1 MTTTPK
7 QPELGVFL
15 PIGKNG
21 FIVSTTKPAAD
32 GSFELNKQVAIL
44 AERIG
49 LDFVLSMAKWR
60 GFGGPSDHW
69 GSAHESLVLMAAL
82 AQVTERVKIW
92 ATVHALLIHPVVAAK
107 MMATL
112 DHASNGRS
120 GLNVVAGSYPDEF
133 KQMGLWRPE
142 LDHDQRY
149 RLTREWL
156 TAVKRLWREKRVD
169 LKGDFFTLEDCVC
182 EPKPLA
188 QPRPELIC
196 AGSSEVGMR
205 FAAEEADSLFLNGR
219 SDQDLR
225 DSSHRAKA
233 IAAESGKTLKTYAM
247 FIVVPGATDRE
258 AEARVQRYIDGVDQ
272 EAVGTMLASY
282 GVKPDGSRNGL
293 VVRAR
298 EGFMS
303 SRVAGGPATLCQ
315 RIEETIRTGD
325 LDGLMLIFP
334 DYLPDMEMF
343 GRDVLPQLRQ
353 RFAAPV
359 PSGVSPSASAAQ

>member
-1 MTTTPK
+1 MIAAAK

-21 FIVSTTKPAAD
+21 FIVSTAQPAAD

-69 GSAHESLVLMAAL
+69 GSSMESLVLMAAL
-82 AQVTERVKIW
+82 AQVTQRVKIW
-92 ATVHALLIHPVVAAK
+92 ATVHSLLLHPVVAAK
-107 MMATL
+107 MMTTL
-112 DHASNGRS
+112 DHACNGRS

-133 KQMGLWRPE
+133 AQMGMWRPE
-142 LDHDQRY
+142 LDHDRRY
-149 RLTREWL
+149 ALTREWL
-156 TAVKRLWREKRVD
+156 TAVKRLWREARVD
-169 LKGDFFTLEDCVC
+169 LKGEFFTLEDCVC

-188 QPRPELIC
+188 RPRPELIC

-205 FAAEEADSLFLNGR
+205 FAAEEADALFLNGR
-219 SDQDLR
+219 DDRHLR

-233 IAAESGKTLKTYAM
+233 IAAEAGKPLKTYAM

-258 AEARVQRYIDGVDQ
+258 AELRVQRYIDGVDQ
-272 EAVGTMLASY
+272 AAVATMLASY
-282 GVKPDGSRNGL
+282 GIKPDGSRNAL
-293 VVRAR
+293 VERAR

-303 SRVAGGPATLCQ
+303 VRVAGGPATLRQ
-315 RIEETIRTGD
+315 RIEETIRTAD

-343 GRDVLPQLRQ
+343 GSDVLPQLRAS
-353 RFAAPV
+353 FAAPA
-359 PSGVSPSASAAQ
+359 PASAAQ